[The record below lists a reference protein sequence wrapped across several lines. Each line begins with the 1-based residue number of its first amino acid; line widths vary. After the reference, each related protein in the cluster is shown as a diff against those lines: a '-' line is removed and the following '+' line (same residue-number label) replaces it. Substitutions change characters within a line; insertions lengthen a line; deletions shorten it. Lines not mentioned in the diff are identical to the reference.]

1 MVRLDLRPRSVPL
14 PVSPSLDRSF
24 LLMVRYSTALLLL
37 IGLLCCASPGYA
49 QQGAQTVSADLD
61 QLVRS
66 AGTILRG
73 QVISVNVEP
82 HPQFP
87 NLQTVVVTI
96 SVARVLKGEAASTF
110 TFRQFIWDRGVTSDA
125 AGYRKSGELLLLL
138 NPVSPYGL
146 TSPVGLEQGRFR
158 VVRDAKGKGFAVN
171 GRANFGLFQQVV
183 NKASS
188 RGISFSRQAE
198 VMMAKPSGQA
208 SLDALEEAIIT
219 LAGASK

>member
-1 MVRLDLRPRSVPL
+1 MVR
-14 PVSPSLDRSF
+14 F
-24 LLMVRYSTALLLL
+24 STALLVL
-37 IGLLCCASPGYA
+37 ICLLCCASPGYA

-183 NKASS
+183 SKASS

-198 VMMAKPSGQA
+198 VMMEKPSGQA